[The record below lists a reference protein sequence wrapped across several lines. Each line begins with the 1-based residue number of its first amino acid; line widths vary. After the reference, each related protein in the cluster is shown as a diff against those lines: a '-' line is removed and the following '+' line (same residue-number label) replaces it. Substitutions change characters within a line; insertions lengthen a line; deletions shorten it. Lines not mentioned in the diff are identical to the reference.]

1 MKRLGG
7 HMRFAAVFGVLLTIM
22 ATDAR
27 AGNIELILDIAGFGT
42 VPILKGGP
50 FDSSN
55 PLNPDVIT
63 VNTNALNATIAAS
76 GLQFSAL
83 GASSNNPG
91 AANATLSQT
100 GSATTTGPAV
110 NFTIEAIQLGYN
122 SPGGSTGV
130 MQSSASATVDNTTAG
145 DFQKFQSF
153 YDGTNT
159 GAMTTPSPLLTGTST
174 GPQAQSES
182 ATAALT
188 TLTPYVV
195 PFALVNVTQLSLAAN
210 TNSPTDG
217 FSGATIITA
226 TSVPEPTSLALL
238 GIGMTGFL
246 AFRRLF
252 RRPSVA

>member
-1 MKRLGG
+1 
-7 HMRFAAVFGVLLTIM
+7 MRFAAVFGVLLTIM

-76 GLQFSAL
+76 GLQFSSL
-83 GASSNNPG
+83 GGSSNNPG

-110 NFTIEAIQLGYN
+110 SFTVVAEQLGYN
-122 SPGGSTGV
+122 SPGGSAGV
-130 MQSSASATVDNTTAG
+130 MQSSASCTVTNTTAG
-145 DFQKFQSF
+145 DTNTFKSY

-159 GAMTTPSPLLTGTST
+159 GAMTTGSPLVTGIST
-174 GPQAQSES
+174 GPGAQSES
-182 ATAALT
+182 ETAALT
-188 TLTPYVV
+188 TLSPYVV
-195 PFALVNVTQLSLAAN
+195 PFALVNVTTINLAAN
-210 TNSPTDG
+210 TNSPVDG
-217 FSGATIITA
+217 FSGTTIITA

-238 GIGMTGFL
+238 GIGVTGFL

-252 RRPSVA
+252 KRAPAA